1 MKIAPRFTGLK
12 LRAEDRTALLKMQ
25 RGRAPLSPRRWR
37 RIRVLLLLDAGHSVR
52 STATAVGGYHRE
64 VSRVGKRYLQGGL
77 AKALSDEPR
86 PKPSPMLDSTQQA
99 ALVAMV
105 CGPPPEGRARW
116 TVRLLAVEAGKR
128 GVVDKVGRETVRIV
142 LARHDLKPWRKKNVV
157 RPRNQHGVRGPHG
170 RCP

>member
-142 LARHDLKPWRKKNVV
+142 LARHDLKPWREKNVV